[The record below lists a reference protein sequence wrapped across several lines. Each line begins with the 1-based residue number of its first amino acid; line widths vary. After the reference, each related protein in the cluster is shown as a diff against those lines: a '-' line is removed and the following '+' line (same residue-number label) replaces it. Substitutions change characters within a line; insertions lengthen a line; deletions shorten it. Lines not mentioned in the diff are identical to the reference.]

1 MSPELES
8 RWKENELREK
18 LNFPVVGKFAMVSGI
33 GFLVSEAILTVEILA
48 FYHTTKV
55 PNIALTSVII
65 LGLDV
70 VAFGV
75 GVTVTFFL
83 NEHITAAVPREQRAK
98 DGKSVLFRWAK
109 YQLTALLGNAILVE
123 VQLTLLGEFSVS
135 PLAGTIIGAVISF
148 PVSYIVSMRFVWG
161 VHPLRGR
168 SSRPPVP

>member
-1 MSPELES
+1 M
-8 RWKENELREK
+8 REK

-33 GFLVSEAILTVEILA
+33 GFLVSEAILTVGVLA

-55 PNIALTSVII
+55 PSIASTSLMI

-70 VAFGV
+70 IAFGV
-75 GVTVTFFL
+75 GVTVAFFL
-83 NEHITAAVPREQRAK
+83 NEHITAAIPRERGAK
-98 DGKSVLFRWAK
+98 YGKSVLFRWAK
-109 YQLTALLGNAILVE
+109 YQLVALLGNAIIVG

-148 PVSYIVSMRFVWG
+148 PVSYIFSMHFVWG

-168 SSRPPVP
+168 PSRPSVP